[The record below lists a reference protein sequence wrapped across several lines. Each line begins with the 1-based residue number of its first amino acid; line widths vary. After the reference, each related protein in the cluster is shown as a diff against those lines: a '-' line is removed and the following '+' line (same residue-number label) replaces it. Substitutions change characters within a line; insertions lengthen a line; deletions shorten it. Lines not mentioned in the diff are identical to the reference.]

1 MNHTEKRLYLIRELL
16 HENPQY
22 ESIEIPTSP
31 QQQQLLLRALMNVRM
46 PHAISSDFQAV
57 QDAYL
62 QEDAQSKGVVSLTK
76 FPDGISIWQGDIT
89 RFGTDAIV
97 NAANEGLT
105 GCYIPNHSCI
115 DNAIHTFAGIEL
127 RNECANI
134 MEKQGHPEGTGLAKI
149 TGAYNLPSKYVIH
162 TVGPMVNGDVPT
174 ELEKQQLQSSYLNSL
189 QLAAQ
194 NGIES
199 IAFPCI
205 STGVFHFPNQ
215 LAAQIAVAT
224 VKSFLQKKTS
234 VKKVIFNVFTN
245 EDKAIYEQLLQK
257 GSARN

>member
-22 ESIEIPTSP
+22 SSIEIPTGP

-46 PHAISSDFQAV
+46 PHAISPDFKSV

-62 QEDAQSKGVVSLTK
+62 QEDAQTKGVVSSNE

-89 RFGTDAIV
+89 RLGTDAIV

-127 RNECANI
+127 RNECADI
-134 MEKQGHPEGTGLAKI
+134 MKKQGHPEETGLAKI
-149 TGAYNLPSKYVIH
+149 TDAYNLPSQYVIH

-194 NGIES
+194 NEIES

-234 VKKVIFNVFTN
+234 VKKVIFNVFKD